1 MTELILFLV
10 GAFIFGL
17 ARYAYLA
24 NRQRYNTYVPQPL
37 SYYVEYDLTDFDLEL
52 IQLINEYRVSLK
64 IGELEENEHLSD
76 VSYSHSMYMEQRG
89 VASHDFFSS
98 REAEFPERLLGE
110 VVTFNHN
117 EPKSVL
123 IAWKNSPSHN
133 KTILDIDYKF
143 IGVSYAIDQNGKK
156 YVCALLLN

>member
-17 ARYAYLA
+17 SRYAYLA
-24 NRQRYNTYVPQPL
+24 NRQKYNTYVPQPL

-52 IQLINEYRVSLK
+52 IQLINEYRTSLK
-64 IGELEENEHLSD
+64 IGELVENEHLSD
-76 VSYSHSMYMEQRG
+76 VSYSHSMYMAQMKNP
-89 VASHDFFSS
+89 SHDFFSS
-98 REAEFPERLLGE
+98 REAEFPDRLLGE

-117 EPKSVL
+117 EPQSVL

-133 KTILDIDYKF
+133 KTLLNIEYKF
-143 IGVSYAIDQNGKK
+143 IGVSYAIGQNGKK

>member
-1 MTELILFLV
+1 MNELILFLV
-10 GAFIFGL
+10 GAFIFGVS
-17 ARYAYLA
+17 RYAFLA
-24 NRQRYNTYVPQPL
+24 NQQNSKYYIPKPL
-37 SYYVEYDLTDFDLEL
+37 SYYPEYDQDEFGEDL
-52 IQLINEYRVSLK
+52 IHLINEYRESLN
-64 IGELEENEHLSD
+64 LNVLVENEHLSD

-89 VASHDFFSS
+89 VISHDFFSS
-98 REAEFPERLLGE
+98 REAEFPNRILGE

-117 EPKSVL
+117 DPKSVL

-133 KTILDIDYKF
+133 KTLLNIDYKF

>member
-1 MTELILFLV
+1 MNELILFLV
-10 GAFIFGL
+10 GAFIFGFS
-17 ARYAYLA
+17 RYAFLA
-24 NRQRYNTYVPQPL
+24 NRQNSDRYVPQPL
-37 SYYVEYDLTDFDLEL
+37 SYYPEYDLTDFDIEL
-52 IQLINEYRVSLK
+52 IQLINEYRESLN
-64 IGELEENEHLSD
+64 IGELVENEHLSD

-89 VASHDFFSS
+89 VVSHDFFSS
-98 REAEFPERLLGE
+98 REAEFPNRILGE

-117 EPKSVL
+117 EPQSVL
-123 IAWKNSPSHN
+123 IAWKNSATHN